1 MLSLWLILFN
11 LPSKEPQQNQGRRG
25 AGCVDQAIVDRAR
38 AMARECLMVFIE
50 RCIEEGDQQGRE
62 RPPSPPARSGPRPEG
77 AEEQQRENGVLGK
90 MSGLTDVKM
99 DRVEQLPRGARIDEA
114 DDLPEQRAG
123 VVPGN
128 YVGRKPEDHRHPDYR
143 RRPVLQEAARG
154 RLRSY
159 SFNGFNHYLA

>member
-1 MLSLWLILFN
+1 
-11 LPSKEPQQNQGRRG
+11 
-25 AGCVDQAIVDRAR
+25 
-38 AMARECLMVFIE
+38 MACECLVVFIE
-50 RCIEEGDQQGRE
+50 RRVEEGEQQGRE

-114 DDLPEQRAG
+114 DNLPEQRAG
-123 VVPGN
+123 VVPRK

-143 RRPVLQEAARG
+143 RRPVLQEATTG
-154 RLRSY
+154 RLTAY
-159 SFNGFNHYLA
+159 PYNGFHH